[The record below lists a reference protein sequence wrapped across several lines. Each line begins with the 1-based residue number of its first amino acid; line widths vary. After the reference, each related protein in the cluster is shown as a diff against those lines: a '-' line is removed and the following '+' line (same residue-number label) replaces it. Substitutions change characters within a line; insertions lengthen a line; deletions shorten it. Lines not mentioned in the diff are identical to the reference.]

1 MVQGPALL
9 QVMESPD
16 DLRTALDCL
25 ERATDLLASI
35 ERCRYPGQASRT
47 HSKAKQSKAKRSATT
62 PALSAPA
69 PAPQDPAEQL
79 RTRILSF
86 VERWWEKEGR
96 GATMR
101 EIRNPNR
108 TVSPDDVTEMV
119 SILVHEG
126 KLQAI
131 PVKRTV
137 QYAPFGMVPVQTKK
151 SIPIT
156 RLILDGRE
164 VGVYIVV
171 LQCSADYKVES
182 YVVNRVKHIARWGVP
197 LDFLPAEDQDL
208 VFIKGSKGFEVVEKW
223 VLGIDFDN
231 RYYDC
236 CSEPLTQDG
245 DKWVP

>member
-47 HSKAKQSKAKRSATT
+47 HSKAKRPATT
-62 PALSAPA
+62 PVSSAPA

-86 VERWWEKEGR
+86 IERWWEKEGR

-137 QYAPFGMVPVQTKK
+137 QYAPSGMVPVQTTE
-151 SIPIT
+151 PM
-156 RLILDGRE
+156 
-164 VGVYIVV
+164 
-171 LQCSADYKVES
+171 
-182 YVVNRVKHIARWGVP
+182 
-197 LDFLPAEDQDL
+197 
-208 VFIKGSKGFEVVEKW
+208 
-223 VLGIDFDN
+223 
-231 RYYDC
+231 
-236 CSEPLTQDG
+236 PLTYLVLRGERVPVYSVSNQAITGINNDYNLVLNHDQNLAFRIGSEDG
-245 DKWVP
+245 KKIHGWNADTGFAHLDQNWMEPVPPDEEP